1 MNITDYDF
9 NTNVIWVEID
19 DTKEA
24 LFFITEFFDFHCE
37 AEKWM
42 HDENEQRLS
51 IPAPLPFYDFER
63 ETFQTLSQRCE
74 IVSYDKFLR
83 DPKQPIK
90 RMIESFI
97 LSADVTFEDKEGQDI
112 DDSDEQAYRDFR
124 RAQSL

>member
-9 NTNVIWVEID
+9 DTKQIWVEVD

-24 LFFITEFFDFHCE
+24 RLPIIEFFDFHCE
-37 AEKWM
+37 AEEWM
-42 HDENEQRLS
+42 HDSEEQRLS
-51 IPAPLPFYDFER
+51 IPASSTSYDKER
-63 ETFQTLSQRCE
+63 ETFQPTTTRCE
-74 IVSYDKFLR
+74 IISYSKFLS

-97 LSADVTFEDKEGQDI
+97 LSADVVFTDKEGQDI

-124 RAQSL
+124 RAQEL